1 MPWPP
6 QVLHLAVESFKTL
19 KKLNYFLQKL
29 LSGKYTNIDSTRVS
43 CLKLLFSQDLIYTIK
58 HDKIIYKLYLTHQ
71 YHTKIWS

>member
-19 KKLNYFLQKL
+19 EKLNYFLQKL

-43 CLKLLFSQDLIYTIK
+43 CLKLLFSQDLFT
-58 HDKIIYKLYLTHQ
+58 Q
-71 YHTKIWS
+71 